1 MILTIGFKP
10 PSPVGL
16 ANVSASM
23 STQQHSMRRPYEE
36 RNIRRRLAS
45 EQLPLHDGQ
54 PLPPAIQLAK
64 AREQLGYSNET
75 LSESTLLRDLI
86 FILQGIDGQYIKF
99 DPTINEYAI
108 DQKVSYHGLELT
120 CVLI

>member
-1 MILTIGFKP
+1 MKP
-10 PSPVGL
+10 SSPVGL
-16 ANVSASM
+16 ANVSASAP
-23 STQQHSMRRPYEE
+23 QHSMRRPYEE

-45 EQLPLHDGQ
+45 EQVPLHDGQ

-75 LSESTLLRDLI
+75 LSESAILRDLI

-108 DQKVSYHGLELT
+108 DQKVIYHG
-120 CVLI
+120 

>member
-1 MILTIGFKP
+1 MKP
-10 PSPVGL
+10 SSPVGL

-23 STQQHSMRRPYEE
+23 PQHSMRRPYEE

-45 EQLPLHDGQ
+45 EQVPLHEGQ

-75 LSESTLLRDLI
+75 LSESAILRDLI

-99 DPTINEYAI
+99 DPAISEYAI
-108 DQKVSYHGLELT
+108 DQKVNLSWIRGYVWHA
-120 CVLI
+120 C